1 MFPILG
7 RKEKAIY
14 TEKEGN
20 VGICNLKKISCV
32 VSFPS
37 PSFSSIRESFAIICC
52 ARNMARISASLDLIN
67 SLVAANN
74 PASFRDRDLDAAKSS
89 ALTNFNNNRGRKIW
103 NSPIL
108 IIDQSFFLD
117 NSRSVNR
124 LSKTRRSVKFRSI
137 GSQYSVSSRFKFD
150 CLTRSLF
157 RLENFVA
164 LLFERKEEK
173 VDYPKPMK
181 RKVKNIFGIFLS
193 YKTRWKECFVEI
205 IVYSRDEKGINKCI
219 VAPRN

>member
-150 CLTRSLF
+150 CLTRLPCFAWKTLSPFSL
-157 RLENFVA
+157 R
-164 LLFERKEEK
+164 ERK
-173 VDYPKPMK
+173 
-181 RKVKNIFGIFLS
+181 RRL
-193 YKTRWKECFVEI
+193 I
-205 IVYSRDEKGINKCI
+205 IQNR
-219 VAPRN
+219 

>member
-89 ALTNFNNNRGRKIW
+89 ALTNFNNNRGRKGEFGTYRSSSSTNPFSSI
-103 NSPIL
+103 IL
-108 IIDQSFFLD
+108 ARSTVYRKLEDQSNFDRLVHNTRGLD
-117 NSRSVNR
+117 PKLPCFAWKT
-124 LSKTRRSVKFRSI
+124 LSSFAIV
-137 GSQYSVSSRFKFD
+137 
-150 CLTRSLF
+150 
-157 RLENFVA
+157 VA
-164 LLFERKEEK
+164 FLFERKEEE

-181 RKVKNIFGIFLS
+181 RKVRNIFGIFLS

-205 IVYSRDEKGINKCI
+205 IVYWGTRRG
-219 VAPRN
+219 

>member
-1 MFPILG
+1 MHISLLLSSNTFLIRSKPTIIPYLKINQVFLFRSRKFENFLQFLLEKCVSYG
-7 RKEKAIY
+7 GKEKAIY

-89 ALTNFNNNRGRKIW
+89 ALTNFNNNRGRKGEFGTYRSSSSTNPFSSI
-103 NSPIL
+103 IL
-108 IIDQSFFLD
+108 A
-117 NSRSVNR
+117 RSTVYR
-124 LSKTRRSVKFRSI
+124 TSVKFRSI

-150 CLTRSLF
+150 CLTRLPCF
-157 RLENFVA
+157 A
-164 LLFERKEEK
+164 WKT
-173 VDYPKPMK
+173 
-181 RKVKNIFGIFLS
+181 LS
-193 YKTRWKECFVEI
+193 PFAVL
-205 IVYSRDEKGINKCI
+205 
-219 VAPRN
+219 

>member
-1 MFPILG
+1 MEEKKKPYTQE
-7 RKEKAIY
+7 RKE
-14 TEKEGN
+14 ER
-20 VGICNLKKISCV
+20 ICNLKKISCV

-37 PSFSSIRESFAIICC
+37 PSFSSIQESFAIICC

-89 ALTNFNNNRGRKIW
+89 ALTNFNNNRRRRIW

-124 LSKTRRSVKFRSI
+124 LSKTRTSVKFRPIASK
-137 GSQYSVSSRFKFD
+137 YSVSSRFRFD
-150 CLTRSLF
+150 CLTKLPCF
-157 RLENFVA
+157 A
-164 LLFERKEEK
+164 W
-173 VDYPKPMK
+173 
-181 RKVKNIFGIFLS
+181 
-193 YKTRWKECFVEI
+193 KTRFTLSPFAVL
-205 IVYSRDEKGINKCI
+205 
-219 VAPRN
+219 